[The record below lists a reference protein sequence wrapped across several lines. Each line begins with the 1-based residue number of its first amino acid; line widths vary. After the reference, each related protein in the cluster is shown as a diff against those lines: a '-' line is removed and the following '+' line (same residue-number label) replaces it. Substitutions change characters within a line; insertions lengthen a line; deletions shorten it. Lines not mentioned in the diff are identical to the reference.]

1 MIQQQTILKVS
12 DNSGA
17 KTVKCIKVLGGFK
30 KEFAKIGDTIVVS
43 IKNLRAKRRALT
55 KVKKGSVYKAL
66 IIRTKTKE
74 KQFNGDNFLFF
85 ENSAVI
91 LTPKKKLLGTKIF
104 GVVPNKLRTTRFLKL
119 ISLSSGVVY

>member
-1 MIQQQTILKVS
+1 MIQHGSILNIV

-17 KTVKCIKVLGGFK
+17 KFALCIKVLNGYRSRYGQV
-30 KEFAKIGDTIVVS
+30 GDTIVVS
-43 IKNLRAKRRALT
+43 IKNLRAKRRSLT

>member
-1 MIQQQTILKVS
+1 MIQHGSILNIV

-17 KTVKCIKVLGGFK
+17 KFALCIKVLNGYRSRYGRV
-30 KEFAKIGDTIVVS
+30 GDTIVVS